1 MRIIIDNNEY
11 SDVLFRETY
20 DNVPFDIAKAINTLL
35 QEYAH
40 INSEIEYRSEELMTA
55 HRR

>member
-20 DNVPFDIAKAINTLL
+20 NNLPFDVVKAINTLL
-35 QEYAH
+35 QEYVH